1 MVTNKLK
8 ELEAA
13 RAKLA
18 NLEQSIA
25 DEMKKEL
32 AALPAQYGF
41 ASVAEFISAVK
52 AATAGR
58 RGRKP
63 GAKNRRRRAV
73 ITDDMRLQV
82 KKLLE
87 AGKSGAEIARTVKI
101 SVPSVHNIKKSL
113 GLVKAK

>member
-8 ELEAA
+8 ELEVA

-25 DEMKKEL
+25 DELKKEL

-41 ASVAEFISAVK
+41 ASVGEFIAAVK
-52 AATAGR
+52 AAAGAR

-73 ITDDMRLQV
+73 ITDEMRQQV

-87 AGKSGAEIARTVKI
+87 AGKSGTDIAKVVKI

-113 GLVKAK
+113 GLVKSK